1 MKKNITNIIFDLDG
15 TIINS
20 GPDLFDALNHVL
32 EQKELNPI
40 KRNILGNL
48 VGGGAEAMIKKGFDF
63 LNYKYSND
71 EIPEL
76 VKTFLRYYFD
86 HCAEKSFLYKDVQE
100 SLIKLKILGYK
111 IGLCTNKKQYLTE
124 KILTEYKIDNLFDI
138 ILGSSDDFPLKPEP
152 DMLKHCLKTLN
163 SDPSKSLMVGD
174 SMNDIIPAKK
184 LNMSSVFVSY
194 GYGNLDKKTKPTYI
208 INGIKKI
215 FKILGY

>member
-76 VKTFLRYYFD
+76 VKTFLTYYFD

-138 ILGSSDDFPLKPEP
+138 ILGLLEPTNGKYYLETREKISNYKNNISFLEQKPSFFF
-152 DMLKHCLKTLN
+152 DN
-163 SDPSKSLMVGD
+163 IISNILMREINWV
-174 SMNDIIPAKK
+174 ND
-184 LNMSSVFVSY
+184 V
-194 GYGNLDKKTKPTYI
+194 DKEMHL
-208 INGIKKI
+208 
-215 FKILGY
+215 FKIYDKHSI